1 MIDAE
6 KHQHRLLT
14 RDEVISIV
22 GAVSE
27 SKIAALLNSGLSAED
42 LLDAA
47 AMAKK
52 EIDIAATGE
61 SAILPASVEAYGI
74 LTS

>member
-27 SKIAALLNSGLSAED
+27 SKIAALLNSGLRAED